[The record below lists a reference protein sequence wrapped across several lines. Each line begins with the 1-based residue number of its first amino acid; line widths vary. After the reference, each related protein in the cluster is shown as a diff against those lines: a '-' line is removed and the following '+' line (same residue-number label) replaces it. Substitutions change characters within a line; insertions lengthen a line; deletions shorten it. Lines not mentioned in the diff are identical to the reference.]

1 MNVMP
6 EVTVFYACDD
16 RYIPYL
22 AVSLTSLIAHADES
36 TRYRV
41 IVLHSGISAEN
52 RAIISAM
59 AKDNITTEFKDVS
72 ASLEALADR
81 LCLRDYYSLSIYY
94 RLFIPDL
101 FPAIG
106 RAVYLDADTVLL
118 DDVAA
123 LYRTDLHGALV
134 AAAPDMVVASEE
146 IFRRYA
152 DEGVG
157 VPYARYFN
165 SGVLV
170 MDLRQM
176 RERDVK
182 GQFVRLLSTYGFD
195 TICPDQDY
203 LNVICRG
210 QVHYLPTGWNR
221 MPVEHP
227 AADHPALVHYNMY
240 FKPWLY
246 ADVPYEEH
254 FWDFA
259 CRTPFYERLLA
270 EKQAFGEE
278 GRRRDNEAG
287 VQLRRSA
294 EQIIRSDR
302 SFRAVLAGN
311 AV

>member
-1 MNVMP
+1 MNAMP

-22 AVSLTSLIAHADES
+22 SVSLTSLIAQADPK

-41 IVLHSGISAEN
+41 IVLHSGIGAEN
-52 RAIISAM
+52 RAVIEAM
-59 AKDNITTEFKDVS
+59 AAQTVSVEFADVS
-72 ASLEALADR
+72 SPLALLADR

-94 RLFIPDL
+94 RLFIPEL
-101 FPAIG
+101 FPEID

-118 DDVAA
+118 SDIAE
-123 LYRTDLHGALV
+123 LYRTDLQGALV

-157 VPYARYFN
+157 VPYRRYFN

-170 MDLRQM
+170 MDLAQM
-176 RERDVK
+176 RARDVN
-182 GQFVRLLSTYGFD
+182 GQFVHLLETYQFD

-210 QVHYLPTGWNR
+210 RVHYLPTGWNR
-221 MPVEHP
+221 MPVDR
-227 AADHPALVHYNMY
+227 AAKDRPALVHYNMY

-246 ADVPYEEH
+246 TDVPYEEH
-254 FWDFA
+254 FWKYA
-259 CRTPFYERLLA
+259 RRSPFYARLLS

-278 GRRRDNEAG
+278 GRRRDDEAG
-287 VQLRRSA
+287 VRLRRSA

-302 SFRAVLAGN
+302 SFRAMLAGD